1 MRRVNVR
8 KESSIVPRVPQSL
21 MKSLRKAPDKV
32 VFLNDQNLDVLK
44 GYKAYVQVNRQGEIH
59 ITITGLSEQGA
70 ATIVGKLEP
79 LNPKEIVSE
88 NK

>member
-8 KESSIVPRVPQSL
+8 KESYIVPRVPQSL

-44 GYKAYVQVNRQGEIH
+44 PEDLQTHFEKAGQGDF
-59 ITITGLSEQGA
+59 LPP
-70 ATIVGKLEP
+70 KL
-79 LNPKEIVSE
+79 V
-88 NK
+88 